1 VTATRSTQG
10 SGRPATAGS
19 SGSARSHKPTL
30 SPRQAGVLRAMVL
43 EYVSSAAPVGSK
55 TVSNVL
61 PAGLSPA
68 SIRTTLAELTEL
80 GLVEKAHRSAG
91 RVPTE
96 CGLRHFVDELLAPR
110 NLAAYEQRTIA
121 YSLDEAVADSVARIA
136 SQLLSERTRQLGFVV
151 APRIDRLA
159 LRHVSLVRL
168 STDRVLAVLVSET
181 GGTHRR
187 VIQDA
192 SNDDQA
198 ALDRIS
204 VMLNERVAGLTLR
217 EARAGLARE
226 ADALRDCADRWVER
240 VLELGSLAVA
250 SEADGPI
257 DLVLGTRLALLEQPE
272 FHDPSR
278 IRDLFATIETK
289 ERLVDVLDCMLA
301 AGGTRVAFGEEVDE
315 PGLHDCA
322 VVAASYGGP
331 GAPVGMLGVIGPT
344 RMDYGRV
351 IPLVDFLSHAITEK
365 LSA

>member
-1 VTATRSTQG
+1 
-10 SGRPATAGS
+10 
-19 SGSARSHKPTL
+19 
-30 SPRQAGVLRAMVL
+30 MVMA
-43 EYVSSAAPVGSK
+43 YVGSAAPVGSK
-55 TVSNVL
+55 TVSHVL
-61 PAGLSPA
+61 PVNLSPA

-80 GLVEKAHRSAG
+80 GLVSKPHRSAG

-96 CGLRHFVDELLAPR
+96 CGLRCFVDELLAPN
-110 NLAAYEQRTIA
+110 NLGAYEKRTIA
-121 YSLDEAVADSVARIA
+121 YSLDDAIVDSVASIA

-151 APRIDRLA
+151 APRIDRVA
-159 LRHVSLVRL
+159 LQHVSLVRIT
-168 STDRVLAVLVSET
+168 TDHVLAVLVSQT
-181 GGTHRR
+181 GATHRR
-187 VIQDA
+187 VIEDD
-192 SNDDQA
+192 STDDQA
-198 ALDRIS
+198 DLDRIAA
-204 VMLNERVAGLTLR
+204 MLNERVAGLTLR

-226 ADALRDCADRWVER
+226 ARALRHRADRWVER
-240 VLELGSLAVA
+240 VLELGSVAVA
-250 SEADGPI
+250 ADADGPI

-289 ERLVDVLDCMLA
+289 ERLVEVLDRMVE
-301 AGGTRVAFGEEVDE
+301 AGGTRVAFGDEVDE

-365 LSA
+365 YSA

>member
-1 VTATRSTQG
+1 MTSTRTPRG
-10 SGRPATAGS
+10 PERPPSAGTAGTD
-19 SGSARSHKPTL
+19 GSDKPSL
-30 SPRQAGVLRAMVL
+30 SARQAGVLRAMVL
-43 EYVSSAAPVGSK
+43 EYVGSAAPVGSK
-55 TVSNVL
+55 TVSKVL
-61 PAGLSPA
+61 PVALSPA

-96 CGLRHFVDELLAPR
+96 CGLRHFVDQLLAPG
-110 NLAAYEQRTIA
+110 NLGAYEQRTIA
-121 YSLDEAVADSVARIA
+121 YSLDDAAFDSVASIV

-151 APRIDRLA
+151 APRIDRLV
-159 LRHVSLVRL
+159 LRHVSLVRI
-168 STDRVLAVLVSET
+168 STDRVLAVLVSQT

-217 EARAGLARE
+217 DARAGLARE
-226 ADALRDCADRWVER
+226 AGALRHRADRWVER
-240 VLELGSLAVA
+240 VLELGSIAVA
-250 SEADGPI
+250 ADTDGPI

-301 AGGTRVAFGEEVDE
+301 AGGTRVAFGDEVDE
-315 PGLHDCA
+315 PGLHHCA
-322 VVAASYGGP
+322 VVAASYGEP

-344 RMDYGRV
+344 RMDFGRV
-351 IPLVDFLSHAITEK
+351 IPLVDFFSHAITEK